1 MNINDTLQYLN
12 IGLPDDIARRKA
24 WGDFEG
30 AIRLIDLRL
39 AQDNLSEAMRACLT
53 AEREIICRI
62 PQNYPFDRAAAL
74 AVVRGHIPDFTEEEF
89 DERVD
94 AGKISWLY
102 VNGEMHFLDRFFET
116 LCKADPSFAVRAGV
130 QVVRLPKTDCAQDVI
145 DCEREIARIERESG
159 IPVGTTGMMA
169 AIESANGVLNA
180 AEIARASNRLI
191 GIALGAEDYVTDLK
205 TTRSDGIEL
214 LFARCMILNAARAAG
229 IAALDTVYSDVNNE
243 EGFLA
248 EAMLIKKLGFDGKSV
263 INPRQ
268 IEPLHRVFMPSEKDL
283 NKARLIMAAIEEANA
298 RGSGVAS
305 LKGKMIDKPVVT
317 RARRLLDLYE
327 AGSKIDEV
335 EEI

>member
-1 MNINDTLQYLN
+1 MYIKDRLRRSMMFVPGNNPGMIRDAHIYGADSIMFDLEDSVAYTEKDAARLLVYNALRSLNFGSRETVVRINDLSS
-12 IGLPDDIARRKA
+12 GLGI
-24 WGDFEG
+24 E
-30 AIRLIDLRL
+30 DL
-39 AQDNLSEAMRACLT
+39 EA
-53 AEREIICRI
+53 
-62 PQNYPFDRAAAL
+62 
-74 AVVRGHIPDFTEEEF
+74 V
-89 DERVD
+89 
-94 AGKISWLY
+94 
-102 VNGEMHFLDRFFET
+102 
-116 LCKADPSFAVRAGV
+116 VRAGV
-130 QVVRLPKTDCAQDVI
+130 QGVRLPKTDSAQDVI

-283 NKARLIMAAIEEANA
+283 NKARLIMAAIEEANS

>member
-1 MNINDTLQYLN
+1 MYIKDRLRRSMMFVPGNNPGMIRDAHIYGADSIMFDLEDSVAYTEKDAARLLVYNALRSLNFGSRETVVRINDLSS
-12 IGLPDDIARRKA
+12 GLGI
-24 WGDFEG
+24 E
-30 AIRLIDLRL
+30 DL
-39 AQDNLSEAMRACLT
+39 EA
-53 AEREIICRI
+53 
-62 PQNYPFDRAAAL
+62 
-74 AVVRGHIPDFTEEEF
+74 V
-89 DERVD
+89 
-94 AGKISWLY
+94 
-102 VNGEMHFLDRFFET
+102 
-116 LCKADPSFAVRAGV
+116 VRAGV
-130 QVVRLPKTDCAQDVI
+130 QVVRLPKTDSAQDVI

-268 IEPLHRVFMPSEKDL
+268 IPVVNDVYAPTEKEIQ
-283 NKARLIMAAIEEANA
+283 KAKEIVWAAREAEEK
-298 RGSGVAS
+298 GLGVITVR
-305 LKGKMIDKPVVT
+305 GKMVDKPIIT
-317 RARRLLDLYE
+317 RAERTIMLAKASGLIGEEDL
-327 AGSKIDEV
+327 
-335 EEI
+335 

>member
-1 MNINDTLQYLN
+1 MYIKDRLRRSMMFVPGNNPGMIRDAHIYGADSIMFDLEDSVAYTEKDAARLLVFNALRSLNFGSRETVVRINDLSS
-12 IGLPDDIARRKA
+12 GLGI
-24 WGDFEG
+24 E
-30 AIRLIDLRL
+30 DL
-39 AQDNLSEAMRACLT
+39 EA
-53 AEREIICRI
+53 
-62 PQNYPFDRAAAL
+62 
-74 AVVRGHIPDFTEEEF
+74 V
-89 DERVD
+89 
-94 AGKISWLY
+94 
-102 VNGEMHFLDRFFET
+102 
-116 LCKADPSFAVRAGV
+116 VRAGV
-130 QVVRLPKTDCAQDVI
+130 QVVRLPKTDSAQDVI

-268 IEPLHRVFMPSEKDL
+268 IEPLHRVCP
-283 NKARLIMAAIEEANA
+283 AR
-298 RGSGVAS
+298 
-305 LKGKMIDKPVVT
+305 
-317 RARRLLDLYE
+317 
-327 AGSKIDEV
+327 KI
-335 EEI
+335 

>member
-1 MNINDTLQYLN
+1 MYIKDRLRRSMMFVPGNNPGMIRDAHIYGADSIMFDLEDSVAYTEKDAARLLVYNALRSLNFGSRETVVRINDLSS
-12 IGLPDDIARRKA
+12 GLGI
-24 WGDFEG
+24 E
-30 AIRLIDLRL
+30 DL
-39 AQDNLSEAMRACLT
+39 EA
-53 AEREIICRI
+53 
-62 PQNYPFDRAAAL
+62 
-74 AVVRGHIPDFTEEEF
+74 V
-89 DERVD
+89 
-94 AGKISWLY
+94 
-102 VNGEMHFLDRFFET
+102 
-116 LCKADPSFAVRAGV
+116 VRAGV
-130 QVVRLPKTDCAQDVI
+130 QVVRLPKTDSAQDVI

-243 EGFLA
+243 EGFLT

-305 LKGKMIDKPVVT
+305 LNGKMIDKPVVT